1 MRISDWSSD
10 VCSSDLFMHHP
21 NEAIAEKYK
30 DTVRRTTAGQL
41 VWTGR
46 INFDEEALLAPLK
59 RKLPTTWFVNSLSDL
74 FHEDLAFEIVDRII
88 AVMAMTPHHRYQILT
103 KRADRMAAYYDGN
116 WRERVSKIVNE
127 WPEAQKFSGNE
138 FLADISLRR
147 DKFLGNVALGVR
159 SEERRVG
166 KRGVST

>member
-1 MRISDWSSD
+1 
-10 VCSSDLFMHHP
+10 MHHP

-88 AVMAMTPHHRYQILT
+88 AVMDMTPQRT
-103 KRADRMAAYYDGN
+103 
-116 WRERVSKIVNE
+116 
-127 WPEAQKFSGNE
+127 
-138 FLADISLRR
+138 
-147 DKFLGNVALGVR
+147 
-159 SEERRVG
+159 EERRVG
-166 KRGVST
+166 KECGSTSRDRWSPDH

>member
-103 KRADRMAAYYDGN
+103 KRADRMAEYYDGN

-127 WPEAQKFSGNE
+127 WQIGRASC
-138 FLADISLRR
+138 R
-147 DKFLGNVALGVR
+147 
-159 SEERRVG
+159 ERVCQY
-166 KRGVST
+166 V